1 MHNNGDGSLSPRESC
16 TNGCGQRN
24 PATVRQRTD
33 SGAEYN
39 TEEDSKKMEQTLVVK
54 KANREILDH
63 ERKRRV
69 ELKCM
74 ELHEMME
81 EQGALRSELN
91 RQSGV
96 LQSRYFSI

>member
-16 TNGCGQRN
+16 TNGCGQRDV
-24 PATVRQRTD
+24 PAVRQRTD

-39 TEEDSKKMEQTLVVK
+39 AEEVPKKMEPTLVVK

-81 EQGALRSELN
+81 EQG
-91 RQSGV
+91 
-96 LQSRYFSI
+96 